1 MARAIELSMQNVRS
15 GLDGPFA
22 AVVVKDGKIIAEGSN
37 RVTSDKVPSAHAEI
51 VAIRAACQELDDF
64 QLAGCEIYTTGEPCP
79 MTYPLELY
87 HPRFDSRASS
97 RAPASCAKSRISF
110 RPLQAL
116 CSCKV
121 RMSYLRKVGMSSFI
135 RAKCY
140 ASVGVLT

>member
-22 AVVVKDGKIIAEGSN
+22 AVVVQDGKIIAEGSN
-37 RVTSDKVPSAHAEI
+37 RVTSDKDPSAHAEI
-51 VAIRAACQELDDF
+51 VAIRAACRELDDF

-79 MTYPLELY
+79 MTCPLELY
-87 HPRFDSRASS
+87 HPRFNSRASC

-116 CSCKV
+116 PIQ
-121 RMSYLRKVGMSSFI
+121 SFGLGPRRI
-135 RAKCY
+135 
-140 ASVGVLT
+140 SWGLVVESPLEGSTTST